1 MDWFSTKNKHLKL
14 NKMTGKLHFTVTF
27 LFLMALVSVTA
38 QETSRTN
45 QPGEKIRG
53 SRFTPYPNY
62 PGSPFLN
69 DKFLL
74 GELEFTDGSK
84 ISNIGLNYGTYRDE
98 LIYYNT
104 TIATQIVIDITSLN
118 GFTFRDAK
126 GRKRVFRR
134 LYFTGSFKG
143 NCYFEILSEGQCS
156 VLAYR
161 KVNLEAS
168 DAYYSKTGMAYQ
180 PAYSYYLYDKTK
192 GYSPVKINRKSLLTK
207 FGKPDQKVI
216 KKTLRKNGVII
227 VDEESFIRAWDL
239 ITEKGMVPSF

>member
-1 MDWFSTKNKHLKL
+1 
-14 NKMTGKLHFTVTF
+14 
-27 LFLMALVSVTA
+27 MALVSVTA
-38 QETSRTN
+38 QETSHTN
-45 QPGEKIRG
+45 QQGEKIRG
-53 SRFTPYPNY
+53 FRFTPYPNY

-74 GELEFTDGSK
+74 GEIEFTDGNK

-104 TIATQIVIDITSLN
+104 SIATQIVIDITSLN
-118 GFTFRDAK
+118 GFNFRDTK

-134 LYFTGSFKG
+134 QYFTGSFKG
-143 NCYFEILSEGQCS
+143 NCYFEVLSDGSCS

-168 DAYYSKTGMAYQ
+168 TAYYSRTGMAYQ
-180 PAYSYYLYDKTK
+180 PAYSYYLFDKTK
-192 GYSPVKINRKSLLTK
+192 GYSPININRKSLLTK